1 MGHQGTTSGK
11 FLRGAEKLSDSIT
24 GGKMAPARGREDRE
38 TGPGMSKR
46 NRDVPD
52 QVHEAAATAW
62 SKFSDKIAAV
72 PPGRKAKDES
82 QIAQARIDP
91 DAGKSPEQRM
101 IEKIK
106 RRMKEYPEWYETDPD
121 KIAAEVARQ
130 LERIGA
136 ILEAKLPDATDP
148 VEVWEIPLSVFN
160 WLVEGETGETFHH
173 GALSAWS
180 SAENFN
186 ASNNVT
192 LDAPQ
197 RDKLRESFLEI
208 SPLLLTAVLEQMLKT
223 DLWISFAEK
232 FVGPELKYLVMRVQ
246 RPVV

>member
-1 MGHQGTTSGK
+1 MGHHGAPIGRTSEQG
-11 FLRGAEKLSDSIT
+11 
-24 GGKMAPARGREDRE
+24 ARGRAGPDDVRN
-38 TGPGMSKR
+38 TGIAMNKR

-52 QVHEAAATAW
+52 KINQAAASAW
-62 SKFSDKIAAV
+62 SRFSEKIEAV
-72 PPGRKAKDES
+72 PAAKAQTEDLR
-82 QIAQARIDP
+82 QAHAHIDP

-121 KIAAEVARQ
+121 KVAAEVARQ
-130 LERIGA
+130 LERIGG
-136 ILEAKLPDATDP
+136 ILERRLPDAKEP

-160 WLVEGETGETFHH
+160 WIVEGETGETFHH

-180 SAENFN
+180 SAEKFN
-186 ASNNVT
+186 AANSPA
-192 LDAPQ
+192 LGEPE
-197 RDKLRESFLEI
+197 REKLREDFFEI
-208 SPLLLTAVLEQMLKT
+208 SPLLLTAVLEQMLGT

-246 RPVV
+246 RPKV